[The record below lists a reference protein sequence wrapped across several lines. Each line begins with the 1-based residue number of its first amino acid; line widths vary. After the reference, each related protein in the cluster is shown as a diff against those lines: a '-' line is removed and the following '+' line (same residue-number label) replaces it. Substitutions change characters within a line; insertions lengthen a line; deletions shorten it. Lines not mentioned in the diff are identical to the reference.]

1 MPDIG
6 LFHPHR
12 PRLPT
17 RLAPVLGL
25 GMADPDNIVPFPFRR
40 RPFPPASVAGTSASD
55 ADADGGRVAIVE
67 HDGRL
72 YAAERLMRELPP
84 HSIREVGATAP
95 RSPQAFWDEV
105 VRRWPAMADEI
116 TARVGDRGA

>member
-1 MPDIG
+1 
-6 LFHPHR
+6 
-12 PRLPT
+12 
-17 RLAPVLGL
+17 
-25 GMADPDNIVPFPFRR
+25 MAEPDNVVPFPSRER
-40 RPFPPASVAGTSASD
+40 AAPPASALAVSTSD
-55 ADADGGRVAIVE
+55 GDADGGSVPAVE

-105 VRRWPAMADEI
+105 VRRWPAMADEV